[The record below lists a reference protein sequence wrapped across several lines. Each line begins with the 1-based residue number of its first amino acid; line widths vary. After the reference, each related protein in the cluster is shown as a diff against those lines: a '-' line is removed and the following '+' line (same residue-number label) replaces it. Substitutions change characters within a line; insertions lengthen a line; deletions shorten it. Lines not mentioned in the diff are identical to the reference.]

1 VILRP
6 RSRHGVG
13 VSPCPAFGELPALD
27 AGARLATDGTCRGG
41 SGHGGFFVVLIST
54 GWSWGAATGD
64 GTALHHAYLQATTM
78 TWAGIVAGQIGAGF
92 ATRTN
97 SASLREIGVFSN
109 RYLLRGVVF
118 ELVFA
123 QR

>member
-1 VILRP
+1 
-6 RSRHGVG
+6 
-13 VSPCPAFGELPALD
+13 
-27 AGARLATDGTCRGG
+27 
-41 SGHGGFFVVLIST
+41 
-54 GWSWGAATGD
+54 
-64 GTALHHAYLQATTM
+64 M
-78 TWAGIVAGQIGAGF
+78 TWAKIVAGQIGAGF

>member
-1 VILRP
+1 MQRPPRP
-6 RSRHGVG
+6 RQSGIIQR
-13 VSPCPAFGELPALD
+13 SML
-27 AGARLATDGTCRGG
+27 ARAWLRMGLVEAVLAM
-41 SGHGGFFVVLIST
+41 GGFFVVLISA